1 MNSHFFEEF
10 IMPYVAGPKFL
21 EQADVVGNG
30 QCVTLVKKLTGAP
43 ASSLWQEG
51 DKIGDIFH
59 AGKSIPRGTAIA
71 TFVCGKYPNYFDGNH
86 AAIFIRHVPNGIEV
100 FDQWSGTKP
109 GKRTIRF
116 GMPKKSGRGRM
127 AENYSV
133 VR

>member
-1 MNSHFFEEF
+1 
-10 IMPYVAGPKFL
+10 MPYVASPKSMEQL
-21 EQADVVGNG
+21 EVVGNG

-51 DKIGDIFH
+51 DKINDILD
-59 AGKSIPRGTAIA
+59 AGKSIPKGTAIA
-71 TFVCGKYPNYFDGNH
+71 TFVDGRYPNYSHCNH
-86 AAIFIRHVPNGIEV
+86 AAIFIRQVPNGIEV

-127 AENYSV
+127 AESHSV